1 MKRALIC
8 GISGQ
13 DGAYLANLLLSEGYE
28 VIGTSRDAEMSRF
41 SNLAS
46 LGIRN
51 KVSLRS
57 MTLSDFRSVL
67 QVLHEVEPA
76 EVYNLAGQSSVGLS
90 FEQPVETLESV
101 ALGAL
106 NLLEAIRFLGRP
118 LRLYNASSGECFGE
132 TTKDHPANETSPF
145 RPRSP
150 YGVAKATAFWETT
163 NYREAYGIF
172 ACSGILFNHESILRP
187 PRFVTRKVV
196 QAAANIAAGSKERLR
211 IGETRVIRDWGYA
224 PEYVRA
230 MWLMLQQPEPKDFVI
245 ASGESHSLEEFIAAC
260 FSEVGLD
267 WRDYTDVDPALF
279 RSSDIL
285 QSHADPSFARKQLGW
300 SAKTSMKSVVALLM
314 REQQA
319 EHRYEEERR
328 FSNKP

>member
-13 DGAYLANLLLSEGYE
+13 DGAYLANLLLAEGYE
-28 VIGTSRDAEMSRF
+28 VIGTSRDAEMSPF
-41 SNLAS
+41 NNLAY
-46 LGIRN
+46 LGIRDQ
-51 KVSLRS
+51 VSLRS

-67 QVLHEVEPA
+67 QVLSEVDPV

-90 FEQPVETLESV
+90 FQQPVETLESV

-132 TTKDHPANETSPF
+132 TSKENPANETSPF

-150 YGVAKATAFWETT
+150 YGVAKATAFWETA

-187 PRFVTRKVV
+187 RRFVTRKVA
-196 QAAANIAAGSKERLR
+196 QAATNIAAGSKERLR
-211 IGETRVIRDWGYA
+211 VGETRVIRDWGYA

-230 MWLMLQQPEPKDFVI
+230 MWLMLQQAEPEDFVI

-260 FSEVGLD
+260 FTEVGLD
-267 WRDYTDVDPALF
+267 WREHTDIDPALF
-279 RSSDIL
+279 RTSDIL
-285 QSHADPSFARKQLGW
+285 CSHANAARARERLGW
-300 SAKTSMKSVVALLM
+300 QAKADMKTIVASIM
-314 REQQA
+314 RDEQSPRLVT
-319 EHRYEEERR
+319 E
-328 FSNKP
+328 NVK